1 MKRKY
6 AVVMAVLLVISL
18 LAGCG
23 SQGASDPA
31 SSGNGAATEEPS
43 ASREDKLVIGCPQ
56 PLTGVNAMVAD
67 AAVKGAQLA
76 VKQINETGG
85 ILGKTVELVIYD
97 DQNSPEEAVK
107 IARKMIEVDKVDWI
121 CGSLTSSCML
131 AAGQYYNEAKILTFG
146 TGLSP
151 TWMQKGWEY
160 VFRACPN
167 SGIGVPILAQYMKDL
182 GIEKIAIFQGMDDSS
197 AAGAEDMR
205 NACKELGIEVLTS
218 ETHVEGDTDFS
229 GQVAKILNSKPDAV
243 FNSTTSVVQSSFA
256 KQLRQFGYKGLVF
269 NKETMSAD
277 NIRVAGEAANYWAFM
292 FPYITYDSV
301 DECDVPV
308 LREFLEAFY
317 AEFNE
322 MPFHDCAY
330 RTYDSIMV
338 MAEGARRAG
347 TTESTAVRDAIET
360 INDFQGLGGTYDF
373 TRGDREG
380 IHEMMAFIVIDMK
393 PIRFDKWIEEG
404 GFEEFKNSIGLG
416 I

>member
-6 AVVMAVLLVISL
+6 AIVLAMLLVLSL

-23 SQGASDPA
+23 GQQASDPA
-31 SSGNGAATEEPS
+31 SSGSNSAEGPS
-43 ASREDKLVIGCPQ
+43 TNREDKLVIGCPQ

-67 AAVKGAQLA
+67 AALKGAQLA
-76 VKQINETGG
+76 VKQLNEAGG
-85 ILGKTVELVIYD
+85 ILGKTIELISYD

-151 TWMQKGWEY
+151 TWMEQGWEY

-167 SGIGVPILAQYMKDL
+167 SGMAIPILAQYMKDL
-182 GIEKIAIFQGMDDSS
+182 GIEKIAIFQGQDDSS
-197 AAGAEDMR
+197 ASGAEDMR
-205 NACKELGIEVLTS
+205 KACKDVGIKVLTS
-218 ETHVEGDTDFS
+218 ETHVEGDTDYS
-229 GQVAKILNSKPDAV
+229 GQIAKIINSKPDAI
-243 FNSTTSVVQSSFA
+243 FNSTTSVVQSAFA

-269 NKETMSAD
+269 NKETLSAD
-277 NIRVAGEAANYWAFM
+277 NIRVAGDAANYWTFM
-292 FPYITYDSV
+292 FPYITYNSIE
-301 DECDVPV
+301 ECDVPAIKD
-308 LREFLEAFY
+308 FLEAY
-317 AEFNE
+317 YTEFNE

-338 MAEGARRAG
+338 MAEGAKRAG
-347 TTESTAVRDAIET
+347 TTDSEAVRDAIET
-360 INDFQGLGGTYDF
+360 IDNFEGLGGTYDF

-380 IHEMMAFIVIDMK
+380 IHEFQAYIVIDQK
-393 PIRFDKWIEEG
+393 PIRFDKWIEDG
-404 GFEEFKNSIGLG
+404 GYDEFKKSIGQ
-416 I
+416 